1 MNLLFLI
8 VAVVHTAYSYNYSE
22 YLREYRKNY
31 AGTEDLV
38 AREELFERRVRE
50 IEETNG
56 RDVGYLLSVN
66 NYTDWT
72 DEELGN
78 RNRVNINVDVN
89 TSVVKRPLSKNLKQ
103 S

>member
-22 YLREYRKNY
+22 YLREYGKNY
-31 AGTEDLV
+31 TKEDLV
-38 AREELFERRVRE
+38 AREQLFERRVRE

-89 TSVVKRPLSKNLKQ
+89 TSIVKRPLTKNLKQ